1 MNLNKHIED
10 LCHAVSKESDG
21 EKLLSLVDELNKEL
35 EHASETPAKDGVP
48 QPAELRLPQPPE
60 MPAEGKSKPNAA

>member
-10 LCHAVSKESDG
+10 LCHAVSQESDG

-35 EHASETPAKDGVP
+35 EHASETPAKDA
-48 QPAELRLPQPPE
+48 AEKQVADAVE
-60 MPAEGKSKPNAA
+60 DTEKKSHAA